1 MIRIAMLGAGRIG
14 KIHARNVAANPRCR
28 LVAVADPIAEFARSL
43 AESLG
48 ADSST
53 DAAATLARPD
63 VDAVVIGTP
72 TDTHVDL
79 MLAAARGGK
88 AVLCEKPVDLDIR
101 GPMPRRRRSPSSAPR
116 SWSPSTAASIPA
128 SPPCKRAIDAGEV
141 GRRPQV
147 VITSRDPAP
156 AAARLYRAPAAS
168 SAT

>member
-14 KIHARNVAANPRCR
+14 KIHARNIAANPRCR
-28 LVAVADPIAEFARSL
+28 LMVVADPIADSASGL

-48 ADSST
+48 AEASS
-53 DAAATLARPD
+53 DAAAVLARPD

-101 GPMPRRRRSPSSAPR
+101 RADAAAAGRSPGSAPR
-116 SWSPSTAASIPA
+116 SWSPSTAAS
-128 SPPCKRAIDAGEV
+128 
-141 GRRPQV
+141 
-147 VITSRDPAP
+147 TPAP
-156 AAARLYRAPAAS
+156 PL
-168 SAT
+168 